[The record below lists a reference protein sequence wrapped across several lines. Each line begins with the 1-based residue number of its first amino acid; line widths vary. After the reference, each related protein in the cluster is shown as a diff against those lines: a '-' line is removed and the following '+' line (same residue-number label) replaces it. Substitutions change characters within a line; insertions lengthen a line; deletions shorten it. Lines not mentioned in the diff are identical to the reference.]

1 MPTTVTAYSPDPKS
15 RRILDAAWGY
25 VQSIPY
31 AVTARWLFY
40 RLLQDGFYTTKEDYK
55 GRFLPLLSRARKAF
69 LEGWQPDTL
78 ADTGRSSTIR
88 GAGSSSVGKW
98 FQEIQ
103 ESGVVCELDI
113 WTEQPNYLEIWF
125 EAEAMASQFN
135 HYTEHITLRPFKG
148 DPSLDFKW
156 GIAMALQKRVEQYPD
171 KPVKILY
178 FGDLDKK
185 GLSIP
190 TSAVADIRE
199 WSGADFSFERC
210 GLNPDHPARF
220 NIPENPDKPG
230 TYQWEALS
238 DQGAAELIT
247 GAVSKYFD
255 QEAAEGVIG
264 RAAGAESW
272 LLEQLQGLTLP
283 EGAE

>member
-1 MPTTVTAYSPDPKS
+1 MTYKPTAAIQE
-15 RRILDAAWGY
+15 ILDVAWNHIQSVGY
-25 VQSIPY
+25 SVS
-31 AVTARWLFY
+31 ARWLFY
-40 RLLQDGFYTTKEDYK
+40 RLLQDSIFTTKEDYK
-55 GRFLPLLSRARKAF
+55 TRFLPILTRARKAF
-69 LEGWQPDTL
+69 HQGWKPDSL

-88 GAGSSSVGKW
+88 GAGSPSVGEW
-98 FQEIQ
+98 FRGIQ
-103 ESGVVCELDI
+103 ESGVICELDI

-125 EAEAMASQFN
+125 EAEAMAAQFR
-135 HYTEHITLRPFKG
+135 HYTDHITLRPFKG

-156 GIAMALQKRVEQYPD
+156 SIAMALREKEEQYPG
-171 KPVKILY
+171 KPIKILY
-178 FGDLDKK
+178 FGDLDRK

-199 WSGADFSFERC
+199 WSEVPFDFERC
-210 GLNPDHPARF
+210 GLNPDHPEKF
-220 NIPENPDKPG
+220 NIPENPEKPG

-238 DQGAAELIT
+238 DQAAADLIT

-264 RAAGAESW
+264 QAAGAESW